1 MTVEEFAA
9 MITAE
14 TEDYELVEGELVP
27 LSSGNPIHA
36 RVRDHVV
43 HRLWSYF
50 ELNPGGVALGE
61 IDCRLASHTVRRPD
75 VAIFTGARMMRIEP
89 LKIPI
94 PFAPDIA
101 VEILSPSE
109 RKGAASR
116 TTRDSSNTSRRTV
129 LRGVTGEIA
138 VKVRRKALE
147 YLAAGSHEVWQL
159 DYENGEVFVQTNTGM
174 RLLRGQDALETPL
187 LPGFSVIAAVLL
199 AGF

>member
-9 MITAE
+9 MITPE

-36 RVRDHVV
+36 RIRQNVEWLLRT
-43 HRLWSYF
+43 YF
-50 ELNPGGVALGE
+50 ELNPGGIALGE
-61 IDCRLASHTVRRPD
+61 IDCRLASHTVRKPD
-75 VAIFTGARMMRIEP
+75 VAIFIGEQRKRIDP

-116 TTRDSSNTSRRTV
+116 TTRDSSNTSRRAV
-129 LRGVTGEIA
+129 LRGVTGDQC
-138 VKVRRKALE
+138 
-147 YLAAGSHEVWQL
+147 LA
-159 DYENGEVFVQTNTGM
+159 
-174 RLLRGQDALETPL
+174 R
-187 LPGFSVIAAVLL
+187 
-199 AGF
+199 